1 MATSQVV
8 KDSDIDFATLIKSM
22 TDTIVEKFQ
31 PIRVVLFGSLARGTA
46 TKYSDIDLLVVMP
59 DGIDRRETAISIQR
73 AFTALRIGK
82 DIVVTTSDA
91 IKKTGNVCGFV
102 TYYALREGITLYA
115 QNYSKV
121 DECKMWFAYAKDDME
136 FMISRH
142 VDMSPSM
149 ICWISHRVIV
159 SLLKSVLVL
168 NSIQAPFT
176 ADVYTLYNSLPRDWS
191 IKKIHKNVTSRLTR
205 IAIQYTRKYS
215 KNIVKATSIDAQ
227 NALCVSQ
234 EAYDTIQNRL
244 LRAGVIE

>member
-1 MATSQVV
+1 MTATQVV
-8 KDSDIDFATLIKSM
+8 KDSDIDFTMLIKNM

-31 PIRVVLFGSLARGTA
+31 PIRVVLFGSFTRGTT
-46 TKYSDIDLLVVMP
+46 TKDSDIDLLVVMP
-59 DGIDRRETAISIQR
+59 DGIDRHETAISIRR
-73 AFTALRIGK
+73 AFATLHISK
-82 DIVVTTSDA
+82 DIVVTTPGA

-102 TYYALREGITLYA
+102 TYYALREGVTLYA

-136 FMISRH
+136 FMNSRY
-142 VDMSPSM
+142 VDMAPSM

-168 NSIQAPFT
+168 NGIQVPFT
-176 ADVYTLYNSLPRDWS
+176 ADIYTLYNLIPHDWS
-191 IKKIHKNVTSRLTR
+191 IKKMRKNIVSRLTC
-205 IAIQYTRKYS
+205 IAMQDTHKHS
-215 KNIVKATSIDAQ
+215 KNKVKATGVDAQ

-234 EAYDTIQNRL
+234 EVYDTIQNRL